1 MTAKERYDAII
12 QEIERLVTTQR
23 LQASEIAYTVAR
35 EQFMSYRDL
44 ATVLGFLTGE
54 QLISYIRSR
63 KYQAAYRF
71 IIEAKDRELK
81 MSRAISKALDIA
93 DLKEQSSLNKVF
105 QKMFGLTP
113 GEAFVQQDASRL
125 TPPKSWSEIS
135 GGDTIIEEIG
145 QVFEEPETIFG
156 VDRAIYERISKIND
170 LEAFYGLTRDYSM
183 VAVKLSDE
191 LNISIED
198 AFSYVEGFQAER
210 DAILDDEESSEEQ
223 ITEVM
228 EDNWLWENASNPDM
242 IYCCIHCGVSVSS
255 AIWAVRELPELG
267 HSPITE
273 LSPLFIR
280 AFQEGYQIHS
290 HFLRKACDYYE
301 NHTDDTYTDDD
312 FYEFLDQL
320 LMDRPIEV
328 AFENMQ
334 FEKACNDDDVFV
346 DLTPDDEITDAELA
360 FEEWASQE
368 TDYRKNH
375 FDENY
380 DPDNPVYN

>member
-12 QEIERLVTTQR
+12 QEIERNATSQR
-23 LQASEIAYTVAR
+23 MQARDIAEEIAWNQVMT
-35 EQFMSYRDL
+35 YRDL
-44 ATVLGFLTGE
+44 ATVLGFMTGE
-54 QLISYIRSR
+54 QLINYIRSR
-63 KYQAAYRF
+63 KYQAAYQF
-71 IIEAKDRELK
+71 LIEAKDKGIKR
-81 MSRAISKALDIA
+81 SRAISKALDIA
-93 DLKEQSSLNKVF
+93 DIKEQSQLNKKIK
-105 QKMFGLTP
+105 QLYGITP
-113 GEAFVQQDASRL
+113 GEAYLLQDASRL
-125 TPPKSWSEIS
+125 IPPKSWDEIS
-135 GGDTIIEEIG
+135 CEETTIENTRDSDD
-145 QVFEEPETIFG
+145 VPETVFG
-156 VDRAIYERISKIND
+156 IDRAIYERISKIND
-170 LEAFYGLTRDYSM
+170 LEAFYGLSRDYSIA
-183 VAVKLSDE
+183 AVKLSDE
-191 LNISIED
+191 LNITLED
-198 AFSYVEGFQAER
+198 AFGYVEGFQSER

-223 ITEVM
+223 IAEVM

-267 HSPITE
+267 HSPIAE
-273 LSPLFIR
+273 LSPFFIR

-312 FYEFLDQL
+312 FYEFIDQL

-368 TDYRKNH
+368 TDYRKH
-375 FDENY
+375 RFDENY

>member
-63 KYQAAYRF
+63 KYQAAYRS

-105 QKMFGLTP
+105 LKLFGLTP

-135 GGDTIIEEIG
+135 GGDTVTEEIG
-145 QVFEEPETIFG
+145 EVFEEPETVFG
-156 VDRAIYERISKIND
+156 IDRVICERISKIND

-191 LNISIED
+191 LNISLED

-210 DAILDDEESSEEQ
+210 NAILDDEESSEEQ

-228 EDNWLWENASNPDM
+228 EDNWLWDNASNPDM
-242 IYCCIHCGVSVSS
+242 IYCCINCGISVSS

-267 HSPITE
+267 HGPIAE
-273 LSPLFIR
+273 LSPFFIR

-312 FYEFLDQL
+312 FYEFIDQL

-346 DLTPDDEITDAELA
+346 DLTPDDKITDAELA

-368 TDYRKNH
+368 TDYRKH
-375 FDENY
+375 RFDENY